1 MRKQIFILAGVLL
14 FVITILP
21 SMIVIPFIE
30 ASSSDP
36 VGVET
41 DETIET
47 TTDVGEEPYISVMRT
62 NTGEIEEISLEQYVV
77 SVVASEVPAKF
88 EIEAIKAQAVAAR
101 TYIIEKIMHS
111 TDEEYDV
118 TDTVNHQVYKNYDEL
133 REAWGVDY
141 SWKINKITQAVNETR
156 GEILTYEGNPIT
168 AAFFSTSNGYTE
180 NAEDYWQNEIPYL
193 KSVQSPWDEQSPEY
207 MEQEIFQINEVTER
221 LGLENA
227 IQLEVGNITRTDS
240 NRIREITIN
249 GKTFTGR
256 EIREKLNL
264 RSNDFTIELKGDH
277 AIFTT
282 RGFGH
287 GVGMSQY
294 GANGMAKEGRTYE
307 DIVKHYYQG
316 IDITNVDTVLGDVVS
331 AMK

>member
-1 MRKQIFILAGVLL
+1 MRKQILILAGILL

-21 SMIVIPFIE
+21 SIIVIPFIE
-30 ASSSDP
+30 ATSSET
-36 VGVET
+36 VGTET
-41 DETIET
+41 EVTTEVNVDES
-47 TTDVGEEPYISVMRT
+47 EPHISVMRT
-62 NTGEIEEISLEQYVV
+62 NSGEIEEVPLEQYVV
-77 SVVASEVPAKF
+77 SVVASEVPAEF

-101 TYIIEKIMHS
+101 TYIIDRLMHS
-111 TDEEYDV
+111 ADEEYDV
-118 TDTVNHQVYKNYDEL
+118 TDTVDHQVYKNYDEL
-133 REAWGVDY
+133 RDAWGVDY

-156 GEILTYEGNPIT
+156 GEVLTYDGNPIT

-193 KSVQSPWDEQSPEY
+193 KSVQSPWDEQSPKY
-207 MEQEIFQINEVTER
+207 IEQEIFEMNEVGER
-221 LGLENA
+221 LGLGQ
-227 IQLEVGNITRTDS
+227 IMTLEVGNMTRTDS

-249 GKTFTGR
+249 GETFTGR
-256 EIREKLNL
+256 EVREKLDL
-264 RSNDFTIELKGDH
+264 RSNDFTIEIKGDH
-277 AIFTT
+277 VIFTT

-316 IDITNVDTVLGDVVS
+316 IDITNVDTLLGDVVS